1 MKNYKNNLSRW
12 AGLLGAGMLLAAPFS
27 FTSCKEDISEDAYAI
42 KSMQTMMDCINA
54 TDTLTEIKA
63 LFDEVRLGRSSN
75 ASVLSSV
82 LSARGNYTV
91 FAPSNAAVKLHLQKL
106 TGKEDATLADLTQE
120 QKELIALNCIIDNGS
135 NNAYE
140 IADFPNDGGTFSI
153 SNLKDRRLAC
163 EQNEQNDYVINGNAV
178 VTQSNVE
185 VSNGML
191 HVVDHV
197 IAPSTNSVAELV
209 QRADNMRIL
218 GHLLK
223 ITGWADALAVNT
235 ESEEEYE
242 LANMSYAGSTRRFVG
257 FNFPYMEKRV
267 VGYTVFAE
275 TDDVY
280 KNQWGLPDP
289 VYDEVNEELT
299 NWDAMKDAFKTQLAA
314 ALDVDASTISDDYT
328 SPTNPINQFVAYHIL
343 DGGMATDEFVHHHNE
358 YGYDYGTDLKNPLKS
373 GYTVNVW
380 DYYTTKG
387 EPRGL
392 LKITQL
398 PDEPP
403 LEGQDGARAF
413 YLNRISSYDNGF
425 DGDYHELSCIAN
437 TATNGMNIKVEAL
450 NGDNDNNALN
460 GFYFPINAVLVNSK
474 EVCDQLG
481 RERLRIDISTMLPEI
496 ASNDLRGRSARY
508 FPQGYFSNIT
518 NESQGTQLY
527 YLQDGYV
534 SSNGAWKDYQGD
546 EILASGRFDFV
557 LKLPPVPKDGYY
569 ELRMGASLNNQRCMV
584 QVYIG
589 EDPLS
594 TTPIGLPIDE
604 RESVSM
610 IPGQPWVADTGD
622 EVTDREND
630 RNLRN
635 QGYMKAPNYFCT
647 DGSKG
652 KTTCRND
659 SPASPALRR
668 ILETRYFERNKTY
681 YLRFKSAIESDVT
694 QLMLDYFEFVPKN
707 IYNGEL
713 PEDIW

>member
-91 FAPSNAAVKLHLQKL
+91 FAPSNKAVKLHLQKV
-106 TGKEDATLADLTQE
+106 TGKEDATLADLTLE

-135 NNAYE
+135 NNAFE

-163 EQNEQNDYVINGNAV
+163 EQNDQNDYVINGNAV

-257 FNFPYMEKRV
+257 FNFPYMEKRG

-314 ALDVDASTISDDYT
+314 ALGVDASTISDDYT

-474 EVCDQLG
+474 DVCDQLG

-518 NESQGTQLY
+518 NESQGTQIY

-534 SSNGAWKDYQGD
+534 ASNGAWKDYQGD

-604 RESVSM
+604 RETVAM

-659 SPASPALRR
+659 SPSSPALRR